1 VLISLPPSPLVA
13 PALAQPPP
21 MMVRAASAAD
31 EPSATLPATDTDAP
45 PATDAT
51 APPATDAAAKKPTPS
66 RKYINLTGFPFPLG
80 PFTER
85 KTVMTELV
93 PGRVYGFEQ
102 EQSLSGITANVRST
116 VFRMRDNHL
125 LVYNPL
131 APTEEYLRQIDG
143 LNHYG
148 VSHILL
154 GATPYEHKIF
164 VGPFARK
171 FPQAK
176 VWAVPDQWSFP
187 LNLPAPLLGIDTRG
201 TGGGEL
207 LDTARGSKDY
217 ARASDLT
224 QEFEV
229 KLLRPEKR
237 LGFGYS
243 ANEAALLHKDTGTLA
258 LTDALINVPA
268 APPEIYDR
276 SNLLAVGDNARGSY
290 SLGNIILRAAGAVN
304 WRDTAAEEV
313 EALFVAS
320 DREAAAPASPS
331 QLQRGWERNTLLS
344 LYFGPS
350 PASIVDPAASFAGLK
365 EKWVVAPVTDSLIY
379 RSDRVKPELTR
390 WVEDVARWDFKMIAP
405 SHFAAAPGTADDMRA
420 AFNPTLR
427 PEPRASRAP
436 YESKDVQLLDDIAEQ
451 LVKLKII

>member
-1 VLISLPPSPLVA
+1 
-13 PALAQPPP
+13 
-21 MMVRAASAAD
+21 M
-31 EPSATLPATDTDAP
+31 
-45 PATDAT
+45 
-51 APPATDAAAKKPTPS
+51 
-66 RKYINLTGFPFPLG
+66 
-80 PFTER
+80 
-85 KTVMTELV
+85 
-93 PGRVYGFEQ
+93 
-102 EQSLSGITANVRST
+102 
-116 VFRMRDNHL
+116 
-125 LVYNPL
+125 
-131 APTEEYLRQIDG
+131 
-143 LNHYG
+143 
-148 VSHILL
+148 
-154 GATPYEHKIF
+154 
-164 VGPFARK
+164 
-171 FPQAK
+171 
-176 VWAVPDQWSFP
+176 WAVPDQWSFP

-290 SLGNIILRAAGAVN
+290 SLGNIILRATGAVN

>member
-1 VLISLPPSPLVA
+1 MLHACFLEDSVSSARWPMSLARSCALVAVAIVQPSAALVPAAAATRCLTSRVAARSTPVLALAERPLTPSRAGGLVHNLGAILAAVLISLPPSPLVA

-31 EPSATLPATDTDAP
+31 EPSAMLPATDTDAP

-154 GATPYEHKIF
+154 GATP
-164 VGPFARK
+164 VSRS
-171 FPQAK
+171 Q
-176 VWAVPDQWSFP
+176 P
-187 LNLPAPLLGIDTRG
+187 LW
-201 TGGGEL
+201 
-207 LDTARGSKDY
+207 
-217 ARASDLT
+217 
-224 QEFEV
+224 
-229 KLLRPEKR
+229 
-237 LGFGYS
+237 
-243 ANEAALLHKDTGTLA
+243 TLA
-258 LTDALINVPA
+258 PC
-268 APPEIYDR
+268 
-276 SNLLAVGDNARGSY
+276 
-290 SLGNIILRAAGAVN
+290 
-304 WRDTAAEEV
+304 
-313 EALFVAS
+313 
-320 DREAAAPASPS
+320 
-331 QLQRGWERNTLLS
+331 
-344 LYFGPS
+344 
-350 PASIVDPAASFAGLK
+350 
-365 EKWVVAPVTDSLIY
+365 
-379 RSDRVKPELTR
+379 
-390 WVEDVARWDFKMIAP
+390 
-405 SHFAAAPGTADDMRA
+405 
-420 AFNPTLR
+420 
-427 PEPRASRAP
+427 EP
-436 YESKDVQLLDDIAEQ
+436 
-451 LVKLKII
+451 